1 MSRQNLEAVVVVLA
15 LGLACSS
22 NSGDEASEQGSP
34 ELEAETP
41 PDAGEAADADAT
53 ASDAEDEATA
63 PSSPEP
69 KTDVDAGGA
78 PSGETD
84 PSPDLQRSSDSD
96 AGSTAAPEPDV
107 PPPQGAHGSLVYLG
121 WLDPMNNSLRA
132 YFYHDLSLAEPEL
145 LHEGTSSGPIDC
157 GEDRTACV
165 FTTREFDSLLMTRL
179 YLARFTPGTSPEV
192 TQLLALDTTIPSD
205 IELGVNDITHAEV
218 NRDGTKVLVTY
229 STGQEQHLGIFH
241 TSGTEEPV
249 FESLGLSEAELDSV
263 SVFCTTPDFE
273 RIVIGVADGPRRIL
287 VIDTTNPT
295 PLIWDAG
302 ELHSPAVG
310 FHLTRDC
317 QHALY
322 SSSASELGIEYAD
335 LSEPDLPRQAI
346 AGASIW
352 LSADQTR
359 LAYSTP
365 GISVATLGDG
375 PLEPVDVPAPEVYSA
390 TNVGTKV
397 DFSLDS
403 QQLAI
408 RGRIDGEAEDSL
420 WWVDLPGGIPTA
432 PIDVSSS
439 GPHGPVEV
447 EDFYFA
453 HDGQALAYTVAS
465 EPGEYI
471 VSIADGQV
479 GTPEALFPLAPEG
492 FVAADYPRLP
502 ESRFALR
509 VLESPR
515 TNEAFLQLARVED
528 GGVGAQFEE
537 FEGTYVSVTPT
548 WHSTT
553 VLVASRGIEAEAS
566 LSIYRLDLDGETP
579 VSHLLAEHP
588 GATEAAELVL
598 SWDRSAAFYVAVY
611 PEDYAAH
618 VAFIDGDTVFAGG
631 EEIMALQAFL
641 F

>member
-1 MSRQNLEAVVVVLA
+1 MSRQHLAAVLAVLA

-22 NSGDEASEQGSP
+22 SPSDEASDRDAPEHETDTISDAGEGETGATVSGDER
-34 ELEAETP
+34 
-41 PDAGEAADADAT
+41 
-53 ASDAEDEATA
+53 EATT

-69 KTDVDAGGA
+69 TTDVDAGGA
-78 PSGETD
+78 ASRERE
-84 PSPDLQRSSDSD
+84 PSPDPQTSSDSD
-96 AGSTAAPEPDV
+96 AGSPAALEPDA
-107 PPPQGAHGSLVYLG
+107 PPLQGTHGGLVYLG
-121 WLDPMNNSLRA
+121 WLDPMNNSLRG

-157 GEDRTACV
+157 GEDRTACA
-165 FTTREFDSLLMTRL
+165 FTTREFDSLLMTEL
-179 YLARFTPGTSPEV
+179 YLARFTPGASPEV

-205 IELGVNDITHAEV
+205 IELGVNDVTHAEV
-218 NRDGTKVLVTY
+218 NRDGTKVLAAY

-241 TSGTEEPV
+241 ISASEEPV
-249 FESLGLSEAELDSV
+249 FESFGLSDADLDSV

-287 VIDTTNPT
+287 VIDTTDPT

-302 ELHSPAVG
+302 VLHSPAVG
-310 FHLTRDC
+310 FELTKDC

-335 LSEPDLPRQAI
+335 LSEPDLARQAI

-359 LAYSTP
+359 LAYSMP

-375 PLEPVDVPAPEVYSA
+375 PLMPVDVPPPGVYSA

-408 RGRIDGEAEDSL
+408 RGRVDGEVEDRL
-420 WWVDLPGGIPTA
+420 WWVDLPGGVPAA
-432 PIDVSSS
+432 PIDVSGS

-453 HDGQALAYTVAS
+453 HDGQALAYTVAT

-479 GTPEALFPLAPEG
+479 GTPEALFPPAAEG
-492 FVAADYPRLP
+492 FVVADYPRLP

-509 VLESPR
+509 VLENPA
-515 TNEAFLQLARVED
+515 TNEAFIQLARLER
-528 GGVGAQFEE
+528 GGVVGQFEE
-537 FEGTYVSVTPT
+537 LEGSYVSVTPT

-553 VLVASRGIEAEAS
+553 LLVASRGTEEEAP
-566 LSIYRLDLDGETP
+566 LRIYRLDLEGETP
-579 VSHLLAEHP
+579 VLNLLAEHP
-588 GATEAAELVL
+588 GATEAAELYL
-598 SWDRSAAFYVAVY
+598 SWDRTAAFYVAVY

-631 EEIMALQAFL
+631 EELMALQAFL